1 MVEITINEKKAKVAE
16 GITVLEQTEKMGIK
30 IPTLCHHKALT
41 PFGSCRLCSVE
52 VTEGKRTRVV
62 TACNYPIRRTIEIR
76 TDTER
81 ILKTRRLIIEF
92 LLARCPGVEV
102 IKDFAREMGITETR
116 FPKEDKDCILCG
128 LCVRVCEEIIGVGAI
143 DLVNRGVEAEVDT
156 PYSINSEV
164 CIGCGACVF
173 LCPTGAVKSEDIERE
188 RRLERWHTN
197 LSLKKCKL
205 CGKIVGTE
213 AQIEYLK
220 KKIDLPKEIFETCS
234 RCKRKRYAEEL
245 MVLHN
250 KLAKNCRAR
259 L

>member
-1 MVEITINEKKAKVAE
+1 MVEITINGVKAKSAE
-16 GITVLEQTEKMGIK
+16 GITVLEQAEKMGIK
-30 IPTLCHHKALT
+30 IPTLCYHKALT

-81 ILKTRRLIIEF
+81 ILKTRRLIVEF

-102 IKDFAREMGITETR
+102 IKDLAREMGITGKR

-143 DLVNRGVEAEVDT
+143 DLVNRGVEEEVDT

-173 LCPTGAVKSEDIERE
+173 VCPTGAVKSEDIERE

-197 LSLKKCKL
+197 LSLRRCKL
-205 CGKIVGTE
+205 CGETVGTE

-245 MVLHN
+245 MISHGLPR
-250 KLAKNCRAR
+250 KE
-259 L
+259 